1 MPYIIADHLS
11 IGYEGKEIA
20 TDISF
25 RVKKGD
31 YLYIIGEN
39 GAGKSTLMKTILG
52 LINPVKGK
60 IVFGDGLGKK
70 EIGYLPQQTQ
80 IQKNFPAS
88 VEEIVLSGC
97 QGHKGLR
104 PFYTKEEKL
113 IAKENMELLHLSEIK
128 KKCYRELSGGQQ
140 QRVMLARAV
149 CATRKIILLDE
160 PVAGLDS
167 KVTEE
172 LYSLIEQLN
181 HQNGVTI
188 VMISHDMKAA
198 MTYASHIL
206 YIGKSIFYGTREE
219 YMEKAAN
226 KSLLQ
231 WEVYDD

>member
-1 MPYIIADHLS
+1 MSYIIADHLS
-11 IGYEGKEIA
+11 IGYEGREIA
-20 TDISF
+20 KDISF

-31 YLYIIGEN
+31 YLYVIGEN

-52 LINPVKGK
+52 LINPIKGK
-60 IVFGDGLGKK
+60 IVFEDGLGKK

-104 PFYTKEEKL
+104 PFYTREEKR
-113 IAKENMELLHLSEIK
+113 IAKENMELLHLSEIRK
-128 KKCYRELSGGQQ
+128 SCYRELSGGQQ
-140 QRVMLARAV
+140 QRVMLARAI
-149 CATRKIILLDE
+149 CATRKVLLLDE
-160 PVAGLDS
+160 PVAGLDP

-172 LYSLIEQLN
+172 LYSLIGLLN
-181 HQNGVTI
+181 HENGVTI
-188 VMISHDMKAA
+188 IMISHDMKAA

-219 YMEKAAN
+219 YMEIAGN
-226 KSLLQ
+226 KKLIA
-231 WEVYDD
+231 DGGI